1 MGVEPVKCE
10 HCGLE
15 TNRPVVKNI
24 GGRDLNF
31 CCHGCAQVY
40 EFLFTEGMLP
50 LVQEEEKK
58 SEKDG

>member
-1 MGVEPVKCE
+1 MVAKVKCA
-10 HCGLE
+10 HCDAE

-24 GGRDLNF
+24 GGRELFF

-58 SEKDG
+58 PNEK

>member
-1 MGVEPVKCE
+1 MKCE

-50 LVQEEEKK
+50 LAQEEEKK
-58 SEKDG
+58 EDDKK